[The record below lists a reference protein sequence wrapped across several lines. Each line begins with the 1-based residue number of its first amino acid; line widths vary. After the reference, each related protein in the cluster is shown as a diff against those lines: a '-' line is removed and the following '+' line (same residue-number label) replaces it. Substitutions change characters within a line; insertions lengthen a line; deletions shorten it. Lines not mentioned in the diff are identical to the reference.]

1 MMEANHGSA
10 KRAEGVAVAT
20 DRAGLDQREHLAIEL
35 GGRLVAQESERRV
48 GVVGIAASLGEAAPH
63 ASEDGSQWV
72 RVGLGDRSHGLLE
85 EVERVGEAVPRR
97 GAKDGRARDVPAPLL
112 ERHQASSEVPAVHGR
127 DVPWKKWLK
136 IRRLVPVEEVPL
148 IVSESLDALER
159 APDAKR
165 KLARTQVTE
174 VVCRQRREEHHSDV
188 GR

>member
-63 ASEDGSQWV
+63 ASEGGS
-72 RVGLGDRSHGLLE
+72 
-85 EVERVGEAVPRR
+85 
-97 GAKDGRARDVPAPLL
+97 KDGRARDVPAPLL

>member
-35 GGRLVAQESERRV
+35 GGRLVAQE
-48 GVVGIAASLGEAAPH
+48 
-63 ASEDGSQWV
+63 
-72 RVGLGDRSHGLLE
+72 
-85 EVERVGEAVPRR
+85 VERVGEAVPRR
-97 GAKDGRARDVPAPLL
+97 GAKDGRASNVPAPLL
-112 ERHQASSEVPAVHGR
+112 QRHQASSEVSAVHGR

-165 KLARTQVTE
+165 KLARTQVAE